1 MAPTSAQQIDSH
13 IRSVA
18 ERSEARAEAP
28 EAARDD
34 AYAAASHEAA
44 PSQDER
50 EFETADAEFGAD
62 RRSRQLSGLGRAE
75 DRLSNLFSKM
85 SKGLGFGGDA
95 QPIQPRTEQ
104 PQHLRWEQAGNA
116 VGGDPVAEI
125 PAFLRRDRSRS

>member
-1 MAPTSAQQIDSH
+1 VSTAAQAIDSH

-18 ERSEARAEAP
+18 ERSEARVDASET
-28 EAARDD
+28 ARSD
-34 AYAAASHEAA
+34 AYQASSQEPA
-44 PSQDER
+44 PVQEER
-50 EFETADAEFGAD
+50 EFETAGAEYGAE
-62 RRSRQLSGLGRAE
+62 RRGRQLSGLGRAE

-116 VGGDPVAEI
+116 TGGDPVAEI
-125 PAFLRRDRSRS
+125 PAFLRRDRSRT